1 MELCPLA
8 ELELF
13 LLLPLRSLARCML
26 MKLGSPPA
34 TGENRFVAQLPVLP
48 GMLPGNARLIFA
60 CGVPIMGS
68 SLSSGSSG
76 STSSEELLDSSDPSI
91 LMLPTE
97 LDAAVLSLLHPPCIC
112 TFGEFIII
120 EFVRFRE
127 GILIPFCVIV
137 GDESGD
143 DCSGTVE
150 WCKWV
155 QALENSA
162 PLLRRGRSEA
172 GDAVAYVLRASNCG
186 ERGTRAAKCAGL
198 GIGAGICSDSPRV
211 SRSGRRG
218 VLGPGTIV

>member
-1 MELCPLA
+1 MWRSFANNERLSRREPALRIAASRANKFSFLSLPFGGDAGPGLAMELCPLA

-13 LLLPLRSLARCML
+13 RLLPLRSRARCML
-26 MKLGSPPA
+26 MKLGIPPA
-34 TGENRFVAQLPVLP
+34 TGENKFVVQPPLLP

-76 STSSEELLDSSDPSI
+76 SISSEELLDSSDPSM
-91 LMLPTE
+91 LMLPIE
-97 LDAAVLSLLHPPCIC
+97 LDAAILSPLFHPPCMF

-120 EFVRFRE
+120 EFVRFRD

-150 WCKWV
+150 
-155 QALENSA
+155 
-162 PLLRRGRSEA
+162 
-172 GDAVAYVLRASNCG
+172 
-186 ERGTRAAKCAGL
+186 
-198 GIGAGICSDSPRV
+198 
-211 SRSGRRG
+211 
-218 VLGPGTIV
+218 